1 MPPRQTRRR
10 VVPQN
15 AEKYPHPTRYGSH
28 SSMIDEEKTE
38 ELSDKNLV
46 VLKDE
51 HGYYTTSRKNLDNG
65 LADPKRYE
73 LSRLSFYKK

>member
-10 VVPQN
+10 VVPQK

-46 VLKDE
+46 EQGFVFEQLVSGHQCGCGESFTPVKDINK
-51 HGYYTTSRKNLDNG
+51 SNG
-65 LADPKRYE
+65 PF
-73 LSRLSFYKK
+73 S

>member
-1 MPPRQTRRR
+1 
-10 VVPQN
+10 
-15 AEKYPHPTRYGSH
+15 
-28 SSMIDEEKTE
+28 MIDEEKTE

-51 HGYYTTSRKNLDNG
+51 HGYYVTDRKKLDSG
-65 LADPKRYE
+65 LADPKRYT